1 MYKCVVGEEY
11 CIYRVE
17 YYCNF
22 RFPRSSNG
30 YPMTKRDCSIQ
41 SLLSWKLCRLA
52 FSLADS
58 VLWILYIF
66 FPWK

>member
-1 MYKCVVGEEY
+1 MYKCGVGEEL

-22 RFPRSSNG
+22 RLENLERSSNR
-30 YPMTKRDCSIQ
+30 YLMNKRDCSIQ

-58 VLWILYIF
+58 VL
-66 FPWK
+66 